1 MSTTRLLP
9 MVGKAREKALEK
21 AGLKGEDWEVYY
33 DTKTGAIIFL
43 PKKKKKIA
51 IIF

>member
-1 MSTTRLLP
+1 

-21 AGLKGEDWEVYY
+21 AGLKSDEWEAYY
-33 DTKTGAIIFL
+33 DTKTGAIVFL

-51 IIF
+51 VIF